1 MPQIDDDV
9 TIRLAEALAELLQS
23 ERQAVVD
30 SGYRKQ
36 VELRH
41 RIAQRETL
49 LQNSGQLDRRFEEYL
64 DTLPDERKPRG
75 PVAFSRAVQERLSS
89 IENELNRWKGELS
102 ELENPSVDKQS
113 IFDSARAKV
122 RRLLVR
128 EARKAGLWPD
138 NGPPPPHTSWQPLAT
153 LLGKNISHSK
163 PSAVKFP
170 DGHREDCKH
179 WNRFYI
185 EVVEWLLTK
194 GHFADGNI
202 DRRLEKCLYHPHDGQ
217 RPPGNRSAELPNG
230 MWLNQHLS
238 AGNIVEKASLF
249 VRVCGEDARQF
260 FVRLG

>member
-41 RIAQRETL
+41 RVAQRETL

-75 PVAFSRAVQERLSS
+75 PVALSLAVQEWLDTLKRELS
-89 IENELNRWKGELS
+89 RWRGELAK
-102 ELENPSVDKQS
+102 LRAVDKELV
-113 IFDSARAKV
+113 FNSARAKV
-122 RRLLVR
+122 RRLLSR

-170 DGHREDCKH
+170 DDRQIDCKH
-179 WNRFYI
+179 WNRFYVA
-185 EVVEWLLTK
+185 VVEWLVAK
-194 GHFADGNI
+194 GHFADGRI
-202 DRRLEKCLYHPHDGQ
+202 DRRLENCLYHPHDGR
-217 RPPGNRSAELPNG
+217 RPPGNRSAELSNG
-230 MWLNQHLS
+230 MWLNQNLS
-238 AGNIVEKASLF
+238 AGYIVEKASLF